1 MLRIRKTFERI
12 RIRLRVRGP
21 DAAPDPDPYKILS
34 FSLLFKNFLFRFVVI
49 KLVFS
54 LIHNFP
60 FHIQNLIVL
69 FYVKKLKYLFNLL
82 VFFYV
87 LCLFSRVSD
96 PYSLNPD
103 PEFS

>member
-69 FYVKKLKYLFNLL
+69 CQKIKISIQLTCFLL
-82 VFFYV
+82 CFMAF
-87 LCLFSRVSD
+87 
-96 PYSLNPD
+96 
-103 PEFS
+103 

>member
-34 FSLLFKNFLFRFVVI
+34 FSLVFKNFLFRFVVI

-60 FHIQNLIVL
+60 FHIQNLLVL
-69 FYVKKLKYLFNLL
+69 CQKYLFNLL

-87 LCLFSRVSD
+87 LWLFSRVSD

-103 PEFS
+103 SEFS